1 MTKTK
6 KQIATLAVSW
16 ALVAA
21 CMIIIFSLSAQN
33 GVDSQMLSDDFTF
46 FLGLPLS
53 VVNFIRK
60 AAHFLEFTGLAVLI
74 YNALYRTFGFTRPY
88 LSFILTAV
96 YAVSDEIHQIF
107 VPERACRLFDIF
119 VDCCGAVTGIAV
131 LSIIIFIC
139 KKYKSRRG
147 LI

>member
-6 KQIATLAVSW
+6 KQVAAIAVSW

-21 CMIIIFSLSAQN
+21 CMVIIFFLSAQN

-60 AAHFLEFTGLAVLI
+60 TAHFLEFTGFAVLI
-74 YNALYRTFGFTRPY
+74 YNALYQTFGFSKPFI
-88 LSFILTAV
+88 SFILTAV
-96 YAVSDEIHQIF
+96 YAASDEIHQLF
-107 VPERACRLFDIF
+107 VEGRACRLFDFFI
-119 VDCCGAVTGIAV
+119 DCCGAATGIAV
-131 LSIIIFIC
+131 LTVMIFIY